1 MIRDST
7 GRFPKRP
14 HWEIGELEQMC
25 EKTITAFLRQH
36 FGFER
41 IPVPTEAVTML
52 IERDAA
58 DLDLAAN
65 LSDDIHEIF
74 GFTQFERGRKPQVT
88 IARELWEQRHRS
100 NRLRTTLTHE
110 YGHVMLHTWLYDKYG
125 AAGGPHRCYWQSLLP
140 TERVVDWFE
149 WQAGYASGALLM
161 PESFARRA
169 VEAYFQNRSERP
181 PIARGTAEASALC
194 RRISLAFDVSVDA
207 ATVRLKQLR
216 YLTDRQDPGRFAQTA
231 LNA

>member
-1 MIRDST
+1 MIPDMT
-7 GRFPKRP
+7 GRFPERP
-14 HWEIGELEQMC
+14 HWEIRELEQTC
-25 EKTITAFLRQH
+25 EEAITSFLRQH

-58 DLDLAAN
+58 DLDLATN
-65 LSDDIHEIF
+65 LSDDIHEVF
-74 GFTQFERGRKPQVT
+74 GFTQFERGLKPRVT
-88 IARELWEQRHRS
+88 IARELWEQRHRN

-125 AAGGPHRCYWQSLLP
+125 AASRPHRCYWQSLLP
-140 TERVVDWFE
+140 TSAVLDWLE

-169 VEAYFQNRSERP
+169 AEAYFQNRSERP
-181 PIARGTAEASALC
+181 PVAKGSPEASPLC
-194 RRISLAFDVSVDA
+194 QRISLAFDVSVEA
-207 ATVRLKQLR
+207 ATVRLKQLG
-216 YLTDRQDPGRFAQTA
+216 YLTE
-231 LNA
+231 